1 MKAQLFCG
9 PLPHLT
15 GTRELLWRPEGK
27 GEILALG
34 RGSYPEGRT
43 RNRVTKPH
51 RPRGTGGL
59 WTAQKKVKRAGKGGV
74 MPSWA

>member
-15 GTRELLWRPEGK
+15 GIRELLWRPEGK
-27 GEILALG
+27 GENLALG
-34 RGSYPEGRT
+34 RGSYPEERA

-51 RPRGTGGL
+51 RPRGNRGIMDSSEEG
-59 WTAQKKVKRAGKGGV
+59 
-74 MPSWA
+74 